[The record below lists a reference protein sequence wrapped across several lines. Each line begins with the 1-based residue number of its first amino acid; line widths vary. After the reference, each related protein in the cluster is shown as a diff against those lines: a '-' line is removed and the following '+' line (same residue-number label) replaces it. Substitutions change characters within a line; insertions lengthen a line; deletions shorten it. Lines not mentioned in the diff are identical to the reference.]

1 MADLRSRVLLD
12 SPLVGL
18 ADVACHAPRSKAGP
32 AEDGGAGFQLV
43 VPRRGVFC
51 VHSGSS
57 VVAADPNSVLL
68 LGGHAE
74 YRFSHPVHGGD
85 DCTAVALAPALAEE
99 ALGPRPARHGPAL
112 PRAQLRAGLLTAMLA
127 RGALSELE
135 SEEAALALV
144 AELAASLKR
153 EANLRPRVTP
163 AAARRVQ
170 EVRTLLAADPA
181 TDWRLADVAHAVHCS
196 PFHLARQFRA
206 VTGETIARYLLRLRL
221 AAALQR
227 VTAGETAL
235 ARLAVELGFAHHS
248 HFTARFRAAFGVTPS
263 EARRIVT
270 AGGAAAP

>member
-1 MADLRSRVLLD
+1 MADLRSRLLLD

-18 ADVACHAPRSKAGP
+18 ADVACNAPRSSAGP
-32 AEDGGAGFQLV
+32 AEDAGPGFQLV

-51 VHSGSS
+51 VHSGSA

-74 YRFSHPVHGGD
+74 YRFSHPIHGGD

-99 ALGPRPARHGPAL
+99 ALGPRPARHGTAL
-112 PRAQLRAGLLTAMLA
+112 PGAQLRAGLLTAMLA

-135 SEEAALALV
+135 AEEAALALV
-144 AELAASLKR
+144 AELAPSLSR
-153 EANLRPRVTP
+153 EATARPRVG
-163 AAARRVQ
+163 AAATRRVQ

-181 TDWRLADVAHAVHCS
+181 ADWRLAGVAQAVHCS

-206 VTGETIARYLLRLRL
+206 VTGETIGRYLVRLRL
-221 AAALQR
+221 ASALER
-227 VTAGETAL
+227 LTAGETAL

-248 HFTARFRAAFGVTPS
+248 HFTARFRATFGVTPS

-270 AGGAAAP
+270 AGGAATP

>member
-1 MADLRSRVLLD
+1 MADLHSRVLLD

-18 ADVACHAPRSKAGP
+18 ADVACHAPRSRAGP
-32 AEDGGAGFQLV
+32 AEHGGSGFQLV

-51 VHSGSS
+51 LHSGSS

-99 ALGPRPARHGPAL
+99 ALGPRPARQGTASPC
-112 PRAQLRAGLLTAMLA
+112 AQLQAGLLTALLV
-127 RGALSELE
+127 RGALSQLE
-135 SEEAALALV
+135 AEEAALALV
-144 AELAASLKR
+144 AELTLSLNRAAT
-153 EANLRPRVTP
+153 ARPRVGA

-181 TDWRLADVAHAVHCS
+181 ADWHLAGVARAVHCS

-221 AAALQR
+221 ASALQR
-227 VTAGETAL
+227 VTAGESGL

-248 HFTARFRAAFGVTPS
+248 HFTARFRGAFGITPS

-270 AGGAAAP
+270 VAGVAAP

>member
-1 MADLRSRVLLD
+1 MADLHSQVLLD

-18 ADVACHAPRSKAGP
+18 ADVACHAPRSRAGP
-32 AEDGGAGFQLV
+32 AEHGGAGFQLV

-51 VHSGSS
+51 VHDGSS
-57 VVAADPNSVLL
+57 LVAVDPNSVLL

-99 ALGPRPARHGPAL
+99 ALGPRPARHGTASPG
-112 PRAQLRAGLLTAMLA
+112 AQLRAGLLTAMLP
-127 RGALSELE
+127 RGALSDLE
-135 SEEAALALV
+135 AEEAALALV
-144 AELAASLKR
+144 AELAPSLNR
-153 EANLRPRVTP
+153 EATARPRVGA

-181 TDWRLADVAHAVHCS
+181 ADWRLPGVANAVQCS

-221 AAALQR
+221 ASALQR

-270 AGGAAAP
+270 AGGVAGP

>member
-1 MADLRSRVLLD
+1 MADLHSRVLLD

-18 ADVACHAPRSKAGP
+18 ADVACNAPRSKAGP
-32 AEDGGAGFQLV
+32 TEDGGAGFQLV

-51 VHSGSS
+51 VHRGSS

-68 LGGHAE
+68 LGAHAE

-85 DCTAVALAPALAEE
+85 DCTALALAPALAEE
-99 ALGPRPARHGPAL
+99 ALGPRPARHGTAS
-112 PRAQLRAGLLTAMLA
+112 PRAQLRAGVLTAMLA

-135 SEEAALALV
+135 AEEAALALV
-144 AELAASLKR
+144 AALAPSLNR
-153 EANLRPRVTP
+153 GATARPRVGS
-163 AAARRVQ
+163 AAAARVQ

-181 TDWRLADVAHAVHCS
+181 ADWRLDGVARAVHCS

-221 AAALQR
+221 ASALHR
-227 VTAGETAL
+227 LAAGETAL

-248 HFTARFRAAFGVTPS
+248 HFTARFRATFGVTPS

-270 AGGAAAP
+270 AGGVAAP

>member
-1 MADLRSRVLLD
+1 MANLHSRVLLD

-18 ADVACHAPRSKAGP
+18 ADVACHAPRSRAGP
-32 AEDGGAGFQLV
+32 AENGGAGFHLV
-43 VPRRGVFC
+43 LPRRGVFC
-51 VHSGSS
+51 VHDRSS
-57 VVAADPNSVLL
+57 VVAVDPNSILL

-99 ALGPRPARHGPAL
+99 ALGPRPARHGIASPG
-112 PRAQLRAGLLTAMLA
+112 AQLRAGLLTAMLA
-127 RGALSELE
+127 RHALSDLAG
-135 SEEAALALV
+135 EEAALALV
-144 AELAASLKR
+144 AELAPSLNR
-153 EANLRPRVTP
+153 EASARPRVGA

-170 EVRTLLAADPA
+170 HARTLLAADPA
-181 TDWRLADVAHAVHCS
+181 ADWRLAGVAHAVHCS

-221 AAALQR
+221 ASGLQR
-227 VTAGETAL
+227 VMAGETAL

-270 AGGAAAP
+270 AGGVAAP

>member
-1 MADLRSRVLLD
+1 MADLRSRVLFD

-32 AEDGGAGFQLV
+32 AEGGSGFQLV

-57 VVAADPNSVLL
+57 VVAVDPNSVLL
-68 LGGHAE
+68 LGGNAE

-85 DCTAVALAPALAEE
+85 DCTAVALAPAVAEE
-99 ALGPRPARHGPAL
+99 ALGARPARHGTAS
-112 PRAQLRAGLLTAMLA
+112 PRGQLRASLLIAMLA
-127 RGALSELE
+127 RGALSKLE
-135 SEEAALALV
+135 AEEATLALV
-144 AELAASLKR
+144 AELAASLNR
-153 EANLRPRVTP
+153 EANPRPRVTP
-163 AAARRVQ
+163 AAGRRVQ
-170 EVRTLLAADPA
+170 EVRALLAADPGA
-181 TDWRLADVAHAVHCS
+181 DWRLAGVAHAVHCS

-206 VTGETIARYLLRLRL
+206 VTGETIARYLSRLRL
-221 AAALQR
+221 ACALQR

-248 HFTARFRAAFGVTPS
+248 HFTARFKAAFGITPS

-270 AGGAAAP
+270 AGGAAPP